1 MFNPTVMIPAAPVE
15 EELAA
20 VLGELGVTA
29 AVVNAAS
36 VVAAA
41 ELEAAAELVAVVVVL
56 EKLETEVTEVTEVA
70 VELAATR
77 VTVLVTEPLAS
88 LPDPVMAGVDVG
100 PAPAL
105 LGPPS
110 AAVVVAVAPPQ
121 PDRKEGEYVAV
132 PW

>member
-29 AVVNAAS
+29 AVVDAAS
-36 VVAAA
+36 VVAAYG
-41 ELEAAAELVAVVVVL
+41 LEAAAELIAVIVEL
-56 EKLETEVTEVTEVA
+56 EKLETEVIEVT
-70 VELAATR
+70 VELVAMR
-77 VTVLVTEPLAS
+77 VTVLVTKPLVS

-110 AAVVVAVAPPQ
+110 VAVVVAVAPPQ